1 MLNERYRYDD
11 VFITREVE
19 AGSFRGVTRI
29 RPRLDAETAP
39 NDASHAW
46 WAAFLR
52 GERIQ
57 SESSSDIRVVD
68 LFCGSGGLSLGA
80 HEAIIAVGAR
90 PRPLVAADMD
100 GEAIDVY
107 RRNFG
112 PTDTIHGNVAALVDF
127 HVYGRAQD
135 AELAYA
141 PELLDSKLARLIGK
155 VDLLVAGP
163 PCQGHSNLNNHTRH
177 DDPRNQ
183 LYVATAAIGIA
194 LKCKAI
200 VIENVPEVLKDSTAV
215 VTTAKTVLEAS
226 GYFVSDGVLSAVE
239 LGGGQTRRRHFT
251 IATRKE
257 HVPLKSAARILEKH
271 PMVLQETIG
280 DLEGLKPS
288 NLMDQVP
295 LLSVENQ
302 ERINF
307 LFEHGLYDL
316 PNQVRPDCH
325 KNGHTYRSV
334 YGRLSWNKPSQTI
347 TTGFLTPGRGR
358 YIHPSQRRVLTP
370 HEAARIQGFPDW
382 FDFLGK
388 GTLPSRTS
396 LTKWIGDAVPT
407 PLGYAAVLTALS
419 GV

>member
-1 MLNERYRYDD
+1 MLNERYTFDKDYI
-11 VFITREVE
+11 VREVE
-19 AGSFRGVTRI
+19 AGRFRGITRV
-29 RPRLDAETAP
+29 RSSTETQSVKS
-39 NDASHAW
+39 NASHLW
-46 WAAFLR
+46 WGAFLR

-57 SESSSDIRVVD
+57 ADFASDLKIVD

-80 HEAIIAVGAR
+80 HEAALAVGLR
-90 PRPLVAADMD
+90 PKTQVAADMD
-100 GEAIDVY
+100 GEAIEVY
-107 RRNFG
+107 RRNFS
-112 PTDTIHGNVAALVDF
+112 PVETIHGNVASLIDF
-127 HVYGRAQD
+127 HVYGRSKD

-141 PELLDSKLARLIGK
+141 PELIEPKLSRLIGK

-163 PCQGHSNLNNHTRH
+163 PCQGHSNLNNHTRR

-194 LKCKAI
+194 LKAKAI
-200 VIENVPEVLKDSTAV
+200 VIENVPEVLRDSTDV
-215 VTTAKTVLEAS
+215 VTTTRTVLEAS
-226 GYFVSDGVLSAVE
+226 GYFVSDGILSAIE
-239 LGGGQTRRRHFT
+239 LGGGQTRRRHFS
-251 IATRKE
+251 IATRNE
-257 HVPLKSAARILEKH
+257 HLAIKDAAKVLHKP

-280 DLEGLKPS
+280 DLEHQDPD
-288 NLMDQVP
+288 NLMNQVP
-295 LLSVENQ
+295 TLSAENQ

-307 LFEHGLYDL
+307 LFDNDLFDL

-334 YGRLSWNKPSQTI
+334 YGRLSWDKPSQTI

-358 YIHPSQRRVLTP
+358 YIHPSQKRVLTP

-388 GTLPSRTS
+388 SAPSRAS

-407 PLGYAAVLTALS
+407 PLGYAAVLAALS
-419 GV
+419 GI